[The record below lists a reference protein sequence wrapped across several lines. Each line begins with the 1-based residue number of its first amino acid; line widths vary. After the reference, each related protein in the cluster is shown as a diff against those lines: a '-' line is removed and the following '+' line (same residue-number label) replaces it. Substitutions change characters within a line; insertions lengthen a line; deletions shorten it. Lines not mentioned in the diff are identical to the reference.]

1 MLGRYEECS
10 TTGEATLKGYN
21 ALKGHSLRAET
32 VKELVKEI
40 SSAPSTTL
48 NAVTLGWALW
58 EWEKKC
64 SEYTPSQ
71 QGTDYFSKSGSISW
85 AGTGAVRGETA
96 KG

>member
-1 MLGRYEECS
+1 MLARYEECS
-10 TTGEATLKGYN
+10 TTGEAALKGYN

-58 EWEKKC
+58 EWEKKVVN
-64 SEYTPSQ
+64 TPLP
-71 QGTDYFSKSGSISW
+71 SKGQTISPKV
-85 AGTGAVRGETA
+85 AP
-96 KG
+96 